1 MENQNQVAEVEH
13 EVNETGPEVF
23 TPEQTVLQEEQEVIS
38 KDEDV
43 PDVVDVYERSPPTPQ
58 KQDTK
63 VTLFFFYI
71 FICLSSLV
79 YPTDPM
85 LTWL

>member
-23 TPEQTVLQEEQEVIS
+23 TPDQTVLQEEQEVIS

-63 VTLFFFYI
+63 VTLFFPTSSSVSPL
-71 FICLSSLV
+71 LSFQ
-79 YPTDPM
+79 
-85 LTWL
+85 LTLC

>member
-23 TPEQTVLQEEQEVIS
+23 TPDQTVLQEEQEVIS

-63 VTLFFFYI
+63 VTLFFLHLH
-71 FICLSSLV
+71 LSLLSYLSN
-79 YPTDPM
+79 
-85 LTWL
+85 